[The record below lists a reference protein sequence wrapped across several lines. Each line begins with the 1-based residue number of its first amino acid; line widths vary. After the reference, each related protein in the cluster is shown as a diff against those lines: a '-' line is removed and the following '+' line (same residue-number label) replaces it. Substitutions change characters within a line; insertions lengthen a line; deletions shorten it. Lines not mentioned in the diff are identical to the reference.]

1 MSLILLITMA
11 IVTFYPTTVKEII
24 PFVNDKVNDIFQM
37 WINKNNTYLG
47 SLLPKMRP
55 VNMSCDGEQ
64 ELIMTLYKKNEA
76 DQLCEVNIVIL
87 ETEMTKYSFLFL

>member
-1 MSLILLITMA
+1 MA

-55 VNMSCDGEQ
+55 VKMSCDNGQ